1 MDRRAARRRHG
12 HLADAP
18 HLMVEGRPLRRRNGT
33 IHRARARLGHSHLTD
48 RQALKLRHDVRQ
60 ALAEY
65 WRTQGEL
72 EHSSVVAYQDLA
84 RRLALL
90 DAPEHL
96 VRRSM
101 AAAMQEADHWTRCF
115 DLAGRYLGQSLRP
128 GRLRRPVRLPRSRT
142 AELVALAVETLRDGL
157 LNEGYAARLAAA
169 KAERATDQRV
179 HETLTIIAADEFD
192 HASLSRD
199 VLDWCLL
206 AGGRPVFDML
216 NHLVTNMPV
225 RARSVTLPAGL
236 ESHTLGDH
244 GLFDADPDGAMFAAL
259 LTDVRDE
266 LAVRLQAHRLADAA

>member
-1 MDRRAARRRHG
+1 
-12 HLADAP
+12 
-18 HLMVEGRPLRRRNGT
+18 
-33 IHRARARLGHSHLTD
+33 
-48 RQALKLRHDVRQ
+48 
-60 ALAEY
+60 
-65 WRTQGEL
+65 
-72 EHSSVVAYQDLA
+72 
-84 RRLALL
+84 
-90 DAPEHL
+90 
-96 VRRSM
+96 
-101 AAAMQEADHWTRCF
+101 
-115 DLAGRYLGQSLRP
+115 
-128 GRLRRPVRLPRSRT
+128 
-142 AELVALAVETLRDGL
+142 L

-244 GLFDADPDGAMFAAL
+244 GLYDADPDGAMFAAL
-259 LTDVRDE
+259 VTDVRDE